1 MLLLTSCSPLFS
13 LLRKLHRDSR
23 PQFPTAK
30 LGSARSLS
38 HSQFPVCKEKHTIVS
53 VGHRKMA
60 GEFPVDLR
68 TWRKDGGQDKQPPS
82 HGDPPLVPSAGHQVP
97 HCVSTTTGGAT
108 VLREPVAREALVG
121 QPGPR
126 PNTQDAAATPKGGL
140 PEEKKPEMYLPL
152 RKRRYAVEGA
162 NGDAPGPLAGKVPK
176 TESGQEGS
184 GSQSPHCNG
193 YHHPCYVSMPYPRVP
208 VSYYSG
214 LASPFLNPDLPPL
227 LQPLTRPSLLGI
239 LPSYSL
245 MPPAE
250 TQLALD
256 IATATQQDE
265 DGDTKKERK
274 KEFHVFSGGDESL
287 FFPPFQTPLHL
298 AVIIAQPS
306 LVKLLLSHGASPMVL
321 DRHGQSALHLACE
334 HSSFRCLQE
343 LLKESPATL
352 DLEARNFEVF
362 PTVWEFRL
370 QSIIEGS
377 ANDMKSGR
385 SPLLHAVENN
395 NLDMVELLLQHGANV
410 NAQSYGG
417 NTALHTASGRGLL
430 DMLRLLAIDI
440 LRGKAVR
447 PIPHPE
453 NSHDGSSPTVSTAS
467 SPGLRTHSH
476 VLHASPDSCSTI
488 PSPDHTPKPHIA
500 GHSPNTTTVRP
511 ESIIMTNGPSTSAP
525 LPGVELERSSHSS
538 TLEQPMGFPRSSQVL
553 HPENMTDPAFH
564 TALYPFSPSSP
575 HVSSHP
581 VQLLPIGLNHP
592 VISMPPR
599 TLASRMSMRYPGMD
613 QSQRLLDLEGQA
625 VLGCEGQWLHS
636 SDGGPGG
643 S

>member
-1 MLLLTSCSPLFS
+1 
-13 LLRKLHRDSR
+13 
-23 PQFPTAK
+23 
-30 LGSARSLS
+30 
-38 HSQFPVCKEKHTIVS
+38 
-53 VGHRKMA
+53 MA

-68 TWRKDGGQDKQPPS
+68 TWRKEGGQDKPPPA
-82 HGDPPLVPSAGHQVP
+82 HGDPPPAPSAGHQEPRWVATTAGGTPVP
-97 HCVSTTTGGAT
+97 
-108 VLREPVAREALVG
+108 REPVAREAPVG

-126 PNTQDAAATPKGGL
+126 PGTQDAAATPKEGL

-176 TESGQEGS
+176 AESELEGN

-193 YHHPCYVSMPYPRVP
+193 YHLPCYVSMPYPRVS
-208 VSYYSG
+208 VSYYPG
-214 LASPFLNPDLPPL
+214 LASPFLNPELPPL

-239 LPSYSL
+239 LPSYSEFIHSL
-245 MPPAE
+245 MPSAE

-265 DGDTKKERK
+265 DGDTPL
-274 KEFHVFSGGDESL
+274 HIAVAQGNLLAAQHLVIL
-287 FFPPFQTPLHL
+287 FDHGQRDLDIFNNLRQTPLHL

-334 HSSFRCLQE
+334 HRSLRCLQE
-343 LLKESPATL
+343 LLEGSPATL
-352 DLEARNFEVF
+352 DLEARNFEGFTPLHLAVASLNRDI
-362 PTVWEFRL
+362 VL
-370 QSIIEGS
+370 ALLDHGADVDAVDI
-377 ANDMKSGR
+377 KSGR

-430 DMLRLLAIDI
+430 DMLRLLVRNGADGSLKNYHNDTALTIAKNKRVIDI
-440 LRGKAVR
+440 LKGKAVR

-453 NSHDGSSPTVSTAS
+453 NSHDGSSPTVSTGS

-500 GHSPNTTTVRP
+500 GHSPNTTTLRP
-511 ESIIMTNGPSTSAP
+511 ESIIVTNGPSTSAP
-525 LPGVELERSSHSS
+525 LPGMELDRSPHSS

-553 HPENMTDPAFH
+553 HPENVTDPAFH
-564 TALYPFSPSSP
+564 TALYPFTPSSP

-581 VQLLPIGLNHP
+581 LQLLPIGLNHP

-636 SDGGPGG
+636 TDGGPGG

>member
-1 MLLLTSCSPLFS
+1 
-13 LLRKLHRDSR
+13 
-23 PQFPTAK
+23 
-30 LGSARSLS
+30 
-38 HSQFPVCKEKHTIVS
+38 
-53 VGHRKMA
+53 MA

-82 HGDPPLVPSAGHQVP
+82 HGDPPLVPSAGHQAP
-97 HCVSTTTGGAT
+97 RCVATTTGGAT
-108 VLREPVAREALVG
+108 VPREPVAREASVG
-121 QPGPR
+121 QPDPR
-126 PNTQDAAATPKGGL
+126 PRTQDAAATPKGGL

-162 NGDAPGPLAGKVPK
+162 NGDPPGPLAGKVPK
-176 TESGQEGS
+176 SESGLEGN

-193 YHHPCYVSMPYPRVP
+193 YHHPCYVSMPYPGVS
-208 VSYYSG
+208 VSYYS
-214 LASPFLNPDLPPL
+214 
-227 LQPLTRPSLLGI
+227 
-239 LPSYSL
+239 
-245 MPPAE
+245 E

-265 DGDTKKERK
+265 DGDTPLHIAVAQGNLLAAQHLVIL
-274 KEFHVFSGGDESL
+274 FHHGQRDLDIFNNL
-287 FFPPFQTPLHL
+287 RQTPLHL

-334 HSSFRCLQE
+334 HSSLRCLQE
-343 LLKESPATL
+343 LLEGSPATL
-352 DLEARNFEVF
+352 DLEARNFEGFTPLHLAVASLNRDI
-362 PTVWEFRL
+362 VL
-370 QSIIEGS
+370 ALLDHGADVDAVDI
-377 ANDMKSGR
+377 KSGR

-430 DMLRLLAIDI
+430 DMLRLLVRNGADGSLKNYHNDTALTIAKNKRVIDI
-440 LRGKAVR
+440 LKGKAVR

-453 NSHDGSSPTVSTAS
+453 NSHDGSSPTVSAGS

-476 VLHASPDSCSTI
+476 MLHASPDSCSTI

-500 GHSPNTTTVRP
+500 GHSPNTTTLRP
-511 ESIIMTNGPSTSAP
+511 ESIIVTNGPSTSAP
-525 LPGVELERSSHSS
+525 LPGVELERTSHSS

-581 VQLLPIGLNHP
+581 LQLLPIGLNHP
-592 VISMPPR
+592 VVSMPPR
-599 TLASRMSMRYPGMD
+599 TLASRISMRYPGMD

>member
-1 MLLLTSCSPLFS
+1 MSSV
-13 LLRKLHRDSR
+13 
-23 PQFPTAK
+23 
-30 LGSARSLS
+30 S
-38 HSQFPVCKEKHTIVS
+38 HSQAGKRQIPESLAVPSLQGETHHRLPHLLEP
-53 VGHRKMA
+53 GHPRKMA

-82 HGDPPLVPSAGHQVP
+82 HGDPPPVPSAGHQVP
-97 HCVSTTTGGAT
+97 RCASTTTGGAT
-108 VLREPVAREALVG
+108 VPREPVAREASAG

-126 PNTQDAAATPKGGL
+126 PRTQDAAATPKGGL

-176 TESGQEGS
+176 TESGQEGN

-193 YHHPCYVSMPYPRVP
+193 YHHPCYVSVPYPRVP
-208 VSYYSG
+208 VPYYSAQG
-214 LASPFLNPDLPPL
+214 NLLAAQHL
-227 LQPLTRPSLLGI
+227 
-239 LPSYSL
+239 
-245 MPPAE
+245 
-250 TQLALD
+250 
-256 IATATQQDE
+256 
-265 DGDTKKERK
+265 
-274 KEFHVFSGGDESL
+274 
-287 FFPPFQTPLHL
+287 TPLHL

-334 HSSFRCLQE
+334 HSSLRCLQE
-343 LLKESPATL
+343 LLKGNLVTL
-352 DLEARNFEVF
+352 DLEARNFEGFTPLHLAVASLS
-362 PTVWEFRL
+362 RDM
-370 QSIIEGS
+370 
-377 ANDMKSGR
+377 DMKSGR

-467 SPGLRTHSH
+467 SPGLRN

-525 LPGVELERSSHSS
+525 LPGVELERTSHSS
-538 TLEQPMGFPRSSQVL
+538 TLEQPMGFSRSSQVL
-553 HPENMTDPAFH
+553 HPENMTNPAFH

-581 VQLLPIGLNHP
+581 LQLLPIGLNHP

-613 QSQRLLDLEGQA
+613 HPQRPLDLEGQA

-636 SDGGPGG
+636 SDSGPGG

>member
-1 MLLLTSCSPLFS
+1 MPFALSCRPLHIAVAQGNLLAAQHLVILFN
-13 LLRKLHRDSR
+13 H
-23 PQFPTAK
+23 
-30 LGSARSLS
+30 
-38 HSQFPVCKEKHTIVS
+38 
-53 VGHRKMA
+53 
-60 GEFPVDLR
+60 
-68 TWRKDGGQDKQPPS
+68 GQ
-82 HGDPPLVPSAGHQVP
+82 
-97 HCVSTTTGGAT
+97 
-108 VLREPVAREALVG
+108 
-121 QPGPR
+121 
-126 PNTQDAAATPKGGL
+126 QD
-140 PEEKKPEMYLPL
+140 
-152 RKRRYAVEGA
+152 
-162 NGDAPGPLAGKVPK
+162 
-176 TESGQEGS
+176 
-184 GSQSPHCNG
+184 
-193 YHHPCYVSMPYPRVP
+193 
-208 VSYYSG
+208 
-214 LASPFLNPDLPPL
+214 
-227 LQPLTRPSLLGI
+227 
-239 LPSYSL
+239 
-245 MPPAE
+245 
-250 TQLALD
+250 LD
-256 IATATQQDE
+256 IFNNL
-265 DGDTKKERK
+265 R
-274 KEFHVFSGGDESL
+274 
-287 FFPPFQTPLHL
+287 QTPLHL

-334 HSSFRCLQE
+334 HSSLRCLQE
-343 LLKESPATL
+343 LLKGNLVTL
-352 DLEARNFEVF
+352 DLEARNFEGFTPLHLAVASLSRDM
-362 PTVWEFRL
+362 VL
-370 QSIIEGS
+370 ALLDHG
-377 ANDMKSGR
+377 ADVDAVDMKSGR

-430 DMLRLLAIDI
+430 DMLRLLVRNGADGSLKNYHNDTALMVAKNKKAIDI

-467 SPGLRTHSH
+467 SPGLRSHNH

-525 LPGVELERSSHSS
+525 LPGVELERTSHSS
-538 TLEQPMGFPRSSQVL
+538 TLEQPMGFSRSSQVL
-553 HPENMTDPAFH
+553 HPENMTNPAFH

-581 VQLLPIGLNHP
+581 LQLLPIGLNHP

-613 QSQRLLDLEGQA
+613 HPQRPLDLEGQA

-636 SDGGPGG
+636 SDSGPGG